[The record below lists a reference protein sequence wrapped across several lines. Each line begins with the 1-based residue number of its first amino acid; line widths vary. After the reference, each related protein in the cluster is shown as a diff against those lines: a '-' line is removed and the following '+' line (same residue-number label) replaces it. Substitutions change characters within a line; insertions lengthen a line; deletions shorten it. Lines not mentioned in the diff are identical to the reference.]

1 MVMPER
7 TKRGEEEHKREDEEL
22 KGEPVGTATTGEVGN
37 ADGHATNTT
46 RDKGVEPSK
55 DARRDGR
62 GVEED

>member
-7 TKRGEEEHKREDEEL
+7 TKRGEEDHKREDEQI
-22 KGEPVGTATTGEVGN
+22 KGEPVAAATTGGAGN
-37 ADGHATNTT
+37 AGGQAANTT